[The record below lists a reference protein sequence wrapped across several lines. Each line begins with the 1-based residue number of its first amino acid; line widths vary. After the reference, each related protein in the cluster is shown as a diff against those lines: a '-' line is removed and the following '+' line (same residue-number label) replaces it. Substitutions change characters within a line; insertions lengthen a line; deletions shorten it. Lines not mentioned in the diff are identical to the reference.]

1 MCRPGAAPIINQNRL
16 QALSFGLTVIHSGAR
31 SSPVANPTE
40 LPGDDKHRIR
50 DLPSGDRP
58 RERLEREGPGVLSN
72 AELLAILLRVGM
84 AGENAVRVAE
94 RLLAQLD
101 GLPGLHRAA
110 YSDLRAQRGIGPAK
124 AAQLQAAIELGRRIA
139 TSSLDDRPAI
149 SSPADAANLLMY
161 QMAALEQE
169 YLYVILLDTRNR
181 VLGRPFEVYH
191 GSLNTSL
198 IRVGELFRE
207 AIKVNAAALIVAHN
221 HPSGDPS
228 PSPEDVAVTRAFV
241 EAGKLLDIDVL
252 DHLVIGRYRFVSL
265 KERGLGFSDEPGRSA

>member
-1 MCRPGAAPIINQNRL
+1 VTDKTEVTGEYRP
-16 QALSFGLTVIHSGAR
+16 
-31 SSPVANPTE
+31 
-40 LPGDDKHRIR
+40 RIL
-50 DLPSGDRP
+50 DLPSTDRP
-58 RERLEREGPGVLSN
+58 RERLEREGPAVLSN
-72 AELLAILLRVGM
+72 AELLAILLRVGI

-94 RLLAQLD
+94 RLLAQLN
-101 GLPGLHRAA
+101 GLAGLHRAGFA
-110 YSDLRAQRGIGPAK
+110 DLRAHKGIGPAK

-139 TSSLDDRPAI
+139 SSPLDERPAI

-181 VLGRPFEVYH
+181 VLGRPIEVYH

-207 AIKVNAAALIVAHN
+207 AIKINAAALIVAHN

-228 PSPEDVAVTRAFV
+228 PSPEDVAVTRALV

-265 KERGLGFSDEPGRSA
+265 KERGLGFSG